1 MSQKKMTPTIAK
13 ALAEQVR
20 DELRKTAT
28 SYAETTKDKIKT
40 SKEFKQLE
48 KLMIQKADI
57 SNKMDEIKHSIEEKF
72 SSKLADV
79 SIYTYGSK
87 SDTSITIRET
97 ACVSVEGIKNMILLE
112 DYLSDAPESTED
124 LVKRIADKIMN
135 SKH

>member
-1 MSQKKMTPTIAK
+1 
-13 ALAEQVR
+13 
-20 DELRKTAT
+20 
-28 SYAETTKDKIKT
+28 
-40 SKEFKQLE
+40 
-48 KLMIQKADI
+48 
-57 SNKMDEIKHSIEEKF
+57 MDEIKHSLEEKF

-112 DYLSDAPESTED
+112 DYLADAPENTED

>member
-48 KLMIQKADI
+48 KLMIQKTDI

-112 DYLSDAPESTED
+112 DYLADAPENTED

>member
-28 SYAETTKDKIKT
+28 SYAETTKHKIKT

-48 KLMIQKADI
+48 KLMVQRADI
-57 SNKMDEIKHSIEEKF
+57 SNKMDEIRHSLEEKF

-79 SIYTYGSK
+79 SIYTYSAH
-87 SDTSITIRET
+87 DTSITIRET

-112 DYLSDAPESTED
+112 DYLSDASESTED